1 MANDDPDMKVSLVLA
16 VAKNGI
22 IGDQNKLPW
31 NLPSDLKRFKETTMG
46 HPVVMGRTTFESIG
60 GVLPGRDNIVLTRS
74 GVIDDP
80 EVHTA
85 NSLEEACSLA
95 KRFAAN
101 RKVKEIMIIGGGDV
115 FDQIRG
121 MADKV
126 YLTTVDMD
134 AEGDTSF
141 RALDAANWKQI
152 SSEDVKAG
160 EKDSANFNV
169 SVYERGR

>member
-1 MANDDPDMKVSLVLA
+1 MANTDPDMKVSLVLA

-46 HPVVMGRTTFESIG
+46 HPVIMGRPTYESIG
-60 GVLPGRDNIVLTRS
+60 GPLPGRDNIVLTRS

-80 EVHTA
+80 GVHTA

-95 KRFAAN
+95 KRFAIN
-101 RKVKEIMIIGGGDV
+101 RGVKEIMIIGGGDV
-115 FDQIRG
+115 FEQIRG

-126 YLTTVDMD
+126 YLTVVDME
-134 AEGDTSF
+134 AEGDTLF
-141 RALDAANWKQI
+141 RPLDGANWKEI
-152 SSEDVKAG
+152 SNEIVKAG
-160 EKDSANFNV
+160 PNDTADFVV
-169 SVYERGR
+169 SVYERS

>member
-1 MANDDPDMKVSLVLA
+1 MANDTQDFKVSLVLA
-16 VAKNGI
+16 VAKNGV

-46 HPVVMGRTTFESIG
+46 HPVIMGRTTFDSIG
-60 GVLPGRDNIVLTRS
+60 KPLPGRDNIVLTRS
-74 GVIDDP
+74 GAVEDVG
-80 EVHTA
+80 VHTA

-101 RKVKEIMIIGGGDV
+101 RQVEEIMIIGGGDV
-115 FDQIRG
+115 FEQTRG

-134 AEGDTSF
+134 VDGDTTF
-141 RALDAANWKQI
+141 RALNAANWKEI
-152 SSEDVKAG
+152 SSEDVEACP
-160 EKDSANFNV
+160 KDSADFNV
-169 SVYERGR
+169 SVYERG

>member
-1 MANDDPDMKVSLVLA
+1 MANDDPDIKVSMVLA
-16 VAKNGI
+16 VARNGI

-31 NLPSDLKRFKETTMG
+31 NLPSDLKRFKATTIG

-60 GVLPGRDNIVLTRS
+60 GPLPGRDNIVLTRS

-80 EVHTA
+80 GAHTA

-101 RKVKEIMIIGGGDV
+101 RKVNEIMIIGGGEV

-126 YLTTVDMD
+126 YITTVDMD
-134 AEGDTSF
+134 ADGDTTF
-141 RALDAANWKQI
+141 RALDATNWKLI
-152 SSEDVKAG
+152 SSEEVKAS
-160 EKDSANFNV
+160 EQDTADFNV
-169 SVYERGR
+169 SVYER

>member
-1 MANDDPDMKVSLVLA
+1 MANEQTDIKVSLVLA

-22 IGDQNKLPW
+22 IGAQNSLPW
-31 NLPSDLKRFKETTMG
+31 TLPSDLKRFKETTMG

-60 GVLPGRDNIVLTRS
+60 SPLPGRDNIVLTRS
-74 GVIDDP
+74 GVVDHP
-80 EVHTA
+80 GVHTA

-95 KRFAAN
+95 KRFAEN
-101 RKVKEIMIIGGGDV
+101 RNVNEIMVIGGGDV

-134 AEGDTSF
+134 ADGDTTF
-141 RALDAANWKQI
+141 RSLNAANWKEI
-152 SSEDVKAG
+152 SSEEVTAG
-160 EKDSANFNV
+160 PKDTADFIV
-169 SVYERGR
+169 SVHERGN